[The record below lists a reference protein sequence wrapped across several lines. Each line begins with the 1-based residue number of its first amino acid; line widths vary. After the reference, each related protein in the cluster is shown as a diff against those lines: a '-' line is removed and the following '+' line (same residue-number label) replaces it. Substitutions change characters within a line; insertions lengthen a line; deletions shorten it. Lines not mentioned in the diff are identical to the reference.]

1 MLLVLWFDFIYLVG
15 NRSLISLQPKIEA
28 SWFKLPTPTISFLF
42 MGPSYFCDWSLCICI
57 DLTLLPH
64 IHLTL
69 LPDITVTKKY
79 VFLQLIFWFS
89 HLNKVSFLCIC
100 GCWMLITEFSI
111 HVHMVLILMLF
122 LDLNFVYLKL
132 LCFAY
137 VCANA
142 AGSK

>member
-1 MLLVLWFDFIYLVG
+1 MVPGDYGECPYYSSPPKDSLHKARDLLQLKNRWAASSCCILQNGHVLSINSICFLLRLDFVG

-79 VFLQLIFWFS
+79 VFLQLIFWF
-89 HLNKVSFLCIC
+89 
-100 GCWMLITEFSI
+100 
-111 HVHMVLILMLF
+111 
-122 LDLNFVYLKL
+122 
-132 LCFAY
+132 
-137 VCANA
+137 
-142 AGSK
+142 